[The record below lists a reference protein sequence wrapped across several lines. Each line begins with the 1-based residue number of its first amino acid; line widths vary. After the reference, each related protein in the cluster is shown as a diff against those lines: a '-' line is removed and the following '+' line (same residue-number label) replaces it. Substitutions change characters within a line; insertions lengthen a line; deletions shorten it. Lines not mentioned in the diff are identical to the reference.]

1 MGRIRVLVRGGG
13 DLGTAISYR
22 LFRGG
27 LSVFIAEVE
36 KPTVERRK
44 ASFAEAVYEG
54 KWSVEGVKAVRFEGL
69 KEAFSMER
77 EVIPVLIDPEL
88 KLLGEISPEILIDAR
103 MLKRGEA
110 YSLKEAPLIIGLGPG
125 FEVGVNCHC
134 FVETCPGPQMGRV
147 YWEGKAIED
156 TRKVFEIAGL
166 SEERVVRAP
175 CDGVVEE
182 IMCIGNRVKKGDLIA
197 RVDSVPLY
205 APIDGYIYGLLK
217 TGVKVKEGKK
227 VAEILP
233 IGEDPRYICSIAD
246 RSMIIAGGVMEAV
259 MRYILSKL

>member
-1 MGRIRVLVRGGG
+1 MRGIRVLVRGGG

-54 KWSVEGVKAVRFEGL
+54 EWSVEGVKAVRFERL
-69 KEAFSMER
+69 SDAFSLER

-88 KLLGEISPEILIDAR
+88 RFLQDISPEIFVDAR

-125 FEVGVNCHC
+125 FEAGVNCHC

-147 YWEGKAIED
+147 YWKGKAIED
-156 TRKVFEIAGL
+156 TKKVFEIAGL

-175 CDGVVEE
+175 CDGIVEE
-182 IMCIGNRVKKGDLIA
+182 IMYIGDRVRKGDLIA
-197 RVDSVPLY
+197 RVDSIPLY
-205 APIDGYIYGLLK
+205 APIGGYIYGLLK
-217 TGVKVKEGKK
+217 TGVRVKKGKK

-233 IGEDPRYICSIAD
+233 VGEDPRYIYSIAN

-259 MRYILSKL
+259 MKYLLSKY